1 MPYEIER
8 KFLVRDDSWRASA
21 GHPVLIRQAYLPRSE
36 SVSLRVRIIDNEKAT
51 LTLKAPVAEIRRLE
65 FEYPI
70 PLEDSAAML
79 ALRDGGLIEKFRY
92 RLPWQDLVWEIDVF
106 QSENEGLIVAEIELP
121 HEDKTFEKPDWL
133 GREVTSER
141 RYSNAS
147 LAKLPFRQWRQAEAP
162 QLCGG
167 RHRYARHSP
176 SSASLPA
183 QAVEPEVDHRR
194 RIDRQK
200 LGDGETADD
209 GITERRP

>member
-8 KFLVRDDSWRASA
+8 KFLVRDDRWRASA

-147 LAKLPFRQWRQAEAP
+147 LAKLPFRQWRQDEAP
-162 QLCGG
+162 Q
-167 RHRYARHSP
+167 HQTWA
-176 SSASLPA
+176 
-183 QAVEPEVDHRR
+183 AV
-194 RIDRQK
+194 
-200 LGDGETADD
+200 
-209 GITERRP
+209 